1 MAYSFNIEHMA
12 RVYSKQD
19 LETIDE
25 QCSEFA
31 SDLWTLANLDL
42 ARSTGTISK
51 SLNEISDIIEEI
63 GKAAWA
69 ARKLQQG
76 KTVTVYQTEDGAH
89 FYSTE

>member
-1 MAYSFNIEHMA
+1 MACSFNIEHMA
-12 RVYSKQD
+12 RVYSEQD

-25 QCSEFA
+25 QCAEFA
-31 SDLWTLANLDL
+31 ADLWTLANLDL

-89 FYSTE
+89 FYSTR